1 MLKLVVA
8 GSDEPEIDLD
18 ELQKGWTKQGISF
31 SFAKL
36 IGDYDINEDNPLAF
50 GQWSK
55 TCDRV
60 VRAEDWQN

>member
-36 IGDYDINEDNPLAF
+36 IGDYDINEDNPILVKYC
-50 GQWSK
+50 QVSK
-55 TCDRV
+55 
-60 VRAEDWQN
+60 